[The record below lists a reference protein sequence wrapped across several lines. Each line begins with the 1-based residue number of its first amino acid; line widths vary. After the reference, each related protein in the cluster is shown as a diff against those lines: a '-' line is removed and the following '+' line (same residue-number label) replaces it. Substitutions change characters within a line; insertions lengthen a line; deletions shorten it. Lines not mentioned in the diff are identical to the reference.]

1 MEIVGPTSMQASL
14 YLSFMFA
21 SIMLKCLMHPPS
33 GWPGV
38 PMRKKKNSQQPPKN
52 NKHALYIVIT
62 TTTIMTIMIFLM
74 IFMVMTM
81 MMTMPG
87 THGDDQVAITREW

>member
-38 PMRKKKNSQQPPKN
+38 PMRKKNSQQPPKN

-62 TTTIMTIMIFLM
+62 TTIMTINNDF
-74 IFMVMTM
+74 FNDFY
-81 MMTMPG
+81 
-87 THGDDQVAITREW
+87 DDDNDDDNAWYSWR